1 LSIDRYK
8 HQHEWPNKHIL
19 NLRETTLRIA
29 SRISKTHPG
38 SVEGNTGALRLLRI
52 AALCIGATAIYLLV
66 CANDV
71 MAQTRAPESGGTV
84 IAGIGTASIPSL
96 NTQLTSITDALMM
109 ASVWADGLMTYDRD
123 GNRIPRIAKSW
134 SISDDGKV
142 YTFVLREGV
151 KWSDGHP
158 FTAQDVV
165 FTMNNFAR
173 FNTYVGRLAD
183 LVEKA
188 EAPDDKTFVLTL
200 SQPLTATLDLLD
212 KEVFPLLPQHVY
224 AGGDPITHPA
234 NRAPVGLGPFKFSAW
249 NNGRSIEFVRN
260 PYYWEQG
267 KPHLDAVIFA
277 LIPNPQ
283 QRLNALKRGEIDWIQ
298 PTPAQFVE
306 TRDAAQENNYV
317 FTEIR
322 TNAPSRTTIDFNLR
336 QAPTNDFDVRRALF
350 QAIDRER
357 IVRDGYRG
365 FAATAKNAIPVQFK
379 NLHTPSISY
388 DESYPYDPVAAGKIL
403 DEAGYPLKNGK
414 RFELEFTYAITEVLE
429 SVAKIVQANW
439 EAIGIDV
446 QLVGL
451 EMQLYI
457 DKIYNKNE
465 FQTSLIYLTGRT
477 NPVLGIDRSF
487 ICNKGNVPF
496 ANPTGYCNPEFDQL
510 ALEAAAAPLDEQKA
524 LYKKYAEIVFRDL
537 NSISLT
543 NAQVFEAYSTRFEN
557 MEAQYDF
564 AFNSHPNWAEAW
576 LPKNK
581 Q

>member
-1 LSIDRYK
+1 
-8 HQHEWPNKHIL
+8 
-19 NLRETTLRIA
+19 LRIA
-29 SRISKTHPG
+29 SGPSGAHSNNAANNNG
-38 SVEGNTGALRLLRI
+38 SIRLLSV
-52 AALCIGATAIYLLV
+52 AGLAIGATAIFLLM
-66 CANDV
+66 CANNAI
-71 MAQTRAPESGGTV
+71 AQSRAPESGGTV
-84 IAGIGTASIPSL
+84 IAGIGAASIPSL

-134 SISDDGKV
+134 SISEDGKV
-142 YTFVLREGV
+142 YTFLLREGV

-158 FTAQDVV
+158 FSAQDVV

-173 FNTYVGRLAD
+173 FNTYVGRLAE
-183 LVEKA
+183 LVETA

-200 SQPLTATLDLLD
+200 RQPLTATLDLLD
-212 KEVFPLLPQHVY
+212 KEVFPLLPQHIY

-234 NRAPVGLGPFKFSAW
+234 NRAPVGLGPFKFKAW
-249 NNGRSIEFVRN
+249 NSGRSIEFVRN

-283 QRLNALKRGEIDWIQ
+283 QRLNALKRGEIDWMQ

-306 TRDAAQENNYV
+306 TRDAAQENEYV

-322 TNAPSRTTIDFNLR
+322 TSAPSRSTLDFNLR
-336 QAPTNDFDVRRALF
+336 QAPTNDFAVRRALF

-365 FAATAKNAIPVQFK
+365 FAATAQNAIPVQFK

-388 DESYPYDPVAAGKIL
+388 DEIYPYDPVAAGKIL

-414 RFELEFTYAITEVLE
+414 RFDLEFTYSIVEVLE

-446 QLVGL
+446 KLVGL

-465 FQTSLIYLTGRT
+465 FQASLIYLTGRT

-487 ICNKGNVPF
+487 VCNKGNVPF
-496 ANPTGYCNPEFDQL
+496 ANPTGYCNAEFDQL
-510 ALEAAAAPLDEQKA
+510 ALEAATAPLDEQKA
-524 LYKKYAEIVFRDL
+524 LYKKYAEFVSRDL

-543 NAQVFEAYSTRFEN
+543 NAQVFEAYSNRFEN

>member
-1 LSIDRYK
+1 MHLLS
-8 HQHEWPNKHIL
+8 
-19 NLRETTLRIA
+19 LRALAVGLTAVTFLAVA
-29 SRISKTHPG
+29 SSI
-38 SVEGNTGALRLLRI
+38 V
-52 AALCIGATAIYLLV
+52 
-66 CANDV
+66 
-71 MAQTRAPESGGTV
+71 AQESHPESGGIV

-123 GNRIPRIAKSW
+123 GNRIPRIATSW
-134 SISDDGKV
+134 SISSDRKT
-142 YTFVLREGV
+142 YTFLLREGV

-158 FTAQDVV
+158 FTAQDIV
-165 FTMNNFAR
+165 FTINNFAK
-173 FNTYVGRLAD
+173 FNTYMGRLAE

-188 EAPDDKTFVLTL
+188 EAPNDNTFVLTL

-212 KEVFPLLPQHVY
+212 KEVFPLMPEHVY
-224 AGGDPITHPA
+224 AGGDPVTHPA
-234 NRAPVGLGPFKFSAW
+234 NRAPVGLGPFKFKAW
-249 NNGRSIEFVRN
+249 NSGRSIEFVRN
-260 PYYWEQG
+260 PYYWDPG
-267 KPHLDAVIFA
+267 KPYLDAVIFA

-306 TRDAAQENNYV
+306 ARDAASANDFV

-322 TNAPSRTTIDFNLR
+322 TNAPSRTTIDFNMR
-336 QAPTNDFDVRRALF
+336 VGPTNDIKVRRALF
-350 QAIDRER
+350 QAINRER

-379 NLHTPSISY
+379 NLHDDSIDY
-388 DESYPYDPVAAGKIL
+388 DAIFPYDPVAAGKLL
-403 DEAGYPLKNGK
+403 DDAGFPMKDGK
-414 RFELEFTYAITEVLE
+414 RFDLEFTYAITEVLE

-439 EAIGIDV
+439 EAIGVDV
-446 QLVGL
+446 KLVGL

-457 DKIYNKNE
+457 DKIYNKND
-465 FQTSLIYLTGRT
+465 FQVALVYLTGRT

-487 ICNKGNVPF
+487 VCNEGNIPF
-496 ANPTGYCNPEFDQL
+496 ANPTGYCNPVFDRL
-510 ALEAAAAPLDEQKA
+510 ALDAAAAPLNEQRD
-524 LYKKYAEIVFRDL
+524 YYRQYAEVIARDL
-537 NSISLT
+537 NSVSLT
-543 NAQVFEAYSTRFEN
+543 NAQVFEAYSNRFEN
-557 MEAQYDF
+557 MEAQYNF

>member
-1 LSIDRYK
+1 
-8 HQHEWPNKHIL
+8 
-19 NLRETTLRIA
+19 
-29 SRISKTHPG
+29 
-38 SVEGNTGALRLLRI
+38 
-52 AALCIGATAIYLLV
+52 
-66 CANDV
+66 
-71 MAQTRAPESGGTV
+71 
-84 IAGIGTASIPSL
+84 
-96 NTQLTSITDALMM
+96 MM

-123 GNRIPRIAKSW
+123 GKRIPRIARSW
-134 SISDDGKV
+134 TISDDGKV
-142 YTFVLREGV
+142 YTFLLREGV

-158 FTAQDVV
+158 FTAQDIV
-165 FTMNNFAR
+165 FTMNSFAK

-188 EAPDDKTFVLTL
+188 EAPDDKTFILTL

-212 KEVFPLLPQHVY
+212 KEVFPLLPQHIY

-234 NRAPVGLGPFKFSAW
+234 NRAPVGLGPFKFKAW
-249 NNGRSIEFVRN
+249 NSGRSIEFVRN

-267 KPHLDAVIFA
+267 KPYLDAVIFA

-283 QRLNALKRGEIDWIQ
+283 QRLNALKRGEIDWMQ

-322 TNAPSRTTIDFNLR
+322 TSAPSRSTLDFNLR
-336 QAPTNDFDVRRALF
+336 RAPTNDIDVRRALF

-357 IVRDGYRG
+357 IVRDAYRG

-388 DESYPYDPVAAGKIL
+388 DKLYPYDPAAAGKIL

-414 RFELEFTYAITEVLE
+414 RFDLEFTYSIVEVLE

-446 QLVGL
+446 KLVGL

-457 DKIYNKNE
+457 DKTYNKNE
-465 FQTSLIYLTGRT
+465 FQAALIYLTGRT

-487 ICNKGNVPF
+487 VCNKGNVPF
-496 ANPTGYCNPEFDQL
+496 ANPTGYCNAEFDQL
-510 ALEAAAAPLDEQKA
+510 ALEAASAPLGEQQA
-524 LYKKYAEIVFRDL
+524 LYKKYAEIISRDL

-543 NAQVFEAYSTRFEN
+543 NAQVFEAYSNRFEN